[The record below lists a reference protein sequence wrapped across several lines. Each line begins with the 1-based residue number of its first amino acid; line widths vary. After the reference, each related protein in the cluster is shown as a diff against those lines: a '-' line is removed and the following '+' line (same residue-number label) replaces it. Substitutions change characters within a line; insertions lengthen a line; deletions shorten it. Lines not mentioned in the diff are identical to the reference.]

1 MKEPFNT
8 YIKTEFQKD
17 LQEVLKEAL
26 ENSNDDLYDD
36 LKSYFHSFNS
46 TLNHLTDYLDAKVES
61 IEFNTKKKEY
71 VDIKYIKDCCEAM
84 HKTIHDL
91 KCLLGEDK

>member
-1 MKEPFNT
+1 MKEPINA

-36 LKSYFHSFNS
+36 LKTYFHSFNK
-46 TLNHLTDYLDAKVES
+46 TLNQLTDYLNAKVES
-61 IEFNTKKKEY
+61 IEFNLKEN
-71 VDIKYIKDCCEAM
+71 VDIKYIKYCCEAM
-84 HKTIHDL
+84 HTTIHDL
-91 KCLLGEDK
+91 QCLLGENK